1 MNILIIYFKLLSY
14 MIVILNKL
22 KLEKI
27 SYNFNKIFHSHLF
40 KYFKSNHLN
49 RLNYI
54 IELKSSKKKFSKNYN
69 RKFND
74 IIFIGDSHVEMYSR
88 SNKGNFLEFCPRCIW
103 LGPCTIL
110 GTYFSQSQ
118 NEYITKIKHFY
129 NLSNVDEIK
138 HIIFSIG
145 SIDVRT
151 LFYQLLVAKSV
162 DNEKSIFLEFEKAFS
177 HFKEN
182 VIDKV
187 KSDKKISIMKI
198 YNSSK
203 IGDSPKNIRDINIIK
218 KKDAFATFG
227 SSKKRQQWTNKINNI
242 IRSKCKIYQF
252 NFIDIDLGL
261 GDNAIK
267 KYSLDGI
274 HINDI
279 KIINKISEL
288 IHTK

>member
-1 MNILIIYFKLLSY
+1 MNFLIIYFKLLSKL
-14 MIVILNKL
+14 IVILDKL

-27 SYNFNKIFHSHLF
+27 SLKFNKIFQSHLF
-40 KYFKSNHLN
+40 KNFKSNHLN

-54 IELKSSKKKFSKNYN
+54 IELNSSKKKILKNYN
-69 RKFND
+69 QKFND

-88 SNKGNFLEFCPRCIW
+88 SNKGNFLESCPRCIW

-110 GTYFSQSQ
+110 GTYFSQNQ
-118 NEYITKIKHFY
+118 NEFITKIKHFY
-129 NLSNVDEIK
+129 NLSNIDEIK

-162 DNEKSIFLEFEKAFS
+162 DNEKSIFFEFEKAFS
-177 HFKEN
+177 HFKVN

-187 KSDKKISIMKI
+187 KIDKKISIMKV

-227 SSKKRQQWTNKINNI
+227 SLKKRQQWTNKINNI

-261 GDNAIK
+261 GDDAIK

-279 KIINKISEL
+279 KTINKISEL

>member
-1 MNILIIYFKLLSY
+1 MDRLDKPLGDLIKDSKASSKAKA
-14 MIVILNKL
+14 VKG
-22 KLEKI
+22 KTVA
-27 SYNFNKIFHSHLF
+27 
-40 KYFKSNHLN
+40 
-49 RLNYI
+49 
-54 IELKSSKKKFSKNYN
+54 SKKKPVKASGSKKAVKVGKAKPALQ
-69 RKFND
+69 RKKIVMPTAQHILD
-74 IIFIGDSHVEMYSR
+74 RVS
-88 SNKGNFLEFCPRCIW
+88 FL
-103 LGPCTIL
+103 
-110 GTYFSQSQ
+110 
-118 NEYITKIKHFY
+118 KHFY
-129 NLSNVDEIK
+129 NLFNVDEIK

-187 KSDKKISIMKI
+187 KSDKKISIMKV

-203 IGDSPKNIRDINIIK
+203 IGDSPKNIRDINKIK

-227 SSKKRQQWTNKINNI
+227 SLKKRQQWTNKINNI

-261 GDNAIK
+261 EDDAIK

>member
-14 MIVILNKL
+14 MVVILNKL

-27 SYNFNKIFHSHLF
+27 SYNFNKIFQSHLF

-88 SNKGNFLEFCPRCIW
+88 SNNGNFLESCPRCIW

-151 LFYQLLVAKSV
+151 LFYQLLVSKSV

-187 KSDKKISIMKI
+187 KSDKKISIMKV

-261 GDNAIK
+261 GDDAIK

-279 KIINKISEL
+279 KTINKISEL